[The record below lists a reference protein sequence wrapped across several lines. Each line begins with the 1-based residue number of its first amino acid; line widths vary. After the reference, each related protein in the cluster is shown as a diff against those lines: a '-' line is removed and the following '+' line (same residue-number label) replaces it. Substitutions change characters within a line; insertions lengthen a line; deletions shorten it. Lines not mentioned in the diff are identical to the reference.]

1 MDCIFRNKGNQMLA
15 VVREMW
21 LEEMYTR
28 PMVLRPVTKRV
39 MFFTFQMQ
47 QDTPLTIEFCNHI
60 FKKFVEVQIL

>member
-47 QDTPLTIEFCNHI
+47 QGTPLTIEFCNHI